1 LPRGAMFISRRAGS
15 LPLASHPGCTEVIM
29 TKPSICDQAATLAAE
44 PAGDLAQCD
53 DGELLRLVRSLPLGN
68 ERRAAACEVL
78 VTRYQPLV
86 RSCARKYWNGPESA
100 DELMQVG
107 YVGLMKA
114 INKFDPG
121 FGGSLAAYAFP
132 SVTGEL
138 KRHFRDR
145 CWQVHVK
152 RSAQE
157 LVLELRTTARDLTQQ
172 LGRAP
177 ADAEL
182 ASHLRVSV
190 DDVRDARRADLGF
203 NAWSLD
209 APLGADNE
217 TASLADLLGAEDDQ
231 VEHALDMEAV
241 SAHWN
246 ELPERQQQILLL
258 RFYGNKTQ
266 ADIGEALGIS
276 QMHVSRLLTQSL
288 DYLRECLIGPEKQ
301 GPEKQGPEKQLSKV
315 GGS

>member
-1 LPRGAMFISRRAGS
+1 
-15 LPLASHPGCTEVIM
+15 M
-29 TKPSICDQAATLAAE
+29 TNLSICDRATAPAADAAAVPAAE
-44 PAGDLAQCD
+44 PAQDLEHCDDLTYGGDLAQWG
-53 DGELLRLVRSLPLGN
+53 DGELLRLVRSLSLGDQ
-68 ERRAAACEVL
+68 RRAAACEVL

-114 INKFDPG
+114 INKFDPEV
-121 FGGSLAAYAFP
+121 GGSLAAYAFP
-132 SVTGEL
+132 SVSGEL

-157 LVLELRTTARDLTQQ
+157 LVLELRTAARDLTQR

-177 ADAEL
+177 GDGEL
-182 ASHLRVSV
+182 ATHLRVSISEV
-190 DDVRDARRADLGF
+190 QDARRADLGF
-203 NAWSLD
+203 HAWSLD
-209 APLGADNE
+209 APLAGEDE
-217 TASLADLLGAEDDQ
+217 TASLADLLGEEDGQ
-231 VEHALDMEAV
+231 VEHALDMAAV
-241 SAHWN
+241 SAHWK
-246 ELPERQQQILLL
+246 ELPEREQRILLL

-266 ADIGEALGIS
+266 AEIGETLGIS

-288 DYLRECLIGPEKQ
+288 SYLRECLL
-301 GPEKQGPEKQLSKV
+301 GPEKQLTIV
-315 GGS
+315 GGP